1 MGTRIENQNV
11 KGSCFIAENILLRLN
26 KDAVRRCGS
35 FDLLHAVFFK
45 ENVYEFADALDLA
58 DRERFLL
65 VAKEI
70 YSGFDEN
77 VLNLNEAMKEIK
89 LNQGADDF

>member
-1 MGTRIENQNV
+1 MGTRIENPNV
-11 KGSCFIAENILLRLN
+11 KGACFIAENILLRLN

-45 ENVYEFADALDLA
+45 ENVYEFADALDTA

-65 VAKEI
+65 VAREV

-77 VLNLNEAMKEIK
+77 VLTLNEAMKEIK